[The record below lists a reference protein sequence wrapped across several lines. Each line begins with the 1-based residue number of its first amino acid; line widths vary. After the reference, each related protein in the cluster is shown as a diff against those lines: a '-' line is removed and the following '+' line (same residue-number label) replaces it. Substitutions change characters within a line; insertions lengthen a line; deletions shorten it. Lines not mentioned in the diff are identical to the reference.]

1 MSAAG
6 HIADPAEKLVRMANQ
21 IATFFRSYPEEEAIA
36 GIHDHIVAFWSAVM
50 RRDLTAR
57 ADRNAAGI
65 EPLVVAALHRI
76 GAAPSP
82 THREAEGPDQVGAIG
97 ASDAG

>member
-1 MSAAG
+1 MTDAG
-6 HIADPAEKLVRMANQ
+6 HATDPSDKLVRMANQ

-36 GIHDHIVAFWSAVM
+36 GIHDHIVAFWSSVM

-57 ADRNAAGI
+57 ADRDPAAI
-65 EPLVVAALHRI
+65 EPLVITALHRI
-76 GAAPSP
+76 GKAPSP
-82 THREAEGPDQVGAIG
+82 THKEAEGPGEVGAID